1 MTLNAKAMRTDPGRR
16 SARLLLLL
24 LIALVEPGCDRSG
37 PALPDRGRVLL
48 VGLDAATFRVA
59 APLMEEGLL
68 PNLARIA
75 QAGVHGPLQS
85 FLPLHSPRI
94 WNTVATGKVPEKHG
108 ILTFT
113 NPRPDGSSALY
124 LSSDRKTHALWNIT
138 SDAGLA
144 TAVINWWT
152 TFPPERIDGV
162 MVSDHLFPAEIE
174 KKRRLFNVSG
184 ASPTAPTTHPASWE
198 PRAHDLVRDRGSFS
212 DLPNPLSSV
221 TPFRERF
228 GAEWEAE
235 VFETDNA
242 VTRIALAVEQE
253 LHPIVMMVF
262 LSGIDRISHILWG
275 ALEPPEAFSESF
287 RPTPAER
294 AAGLAALRGYY
305 AHADHL
311 VGLLLDRYGP
321 GDLVVVVSD
330 HGFEASEASIGPEGD
345 QIRLT
350 GGHVSDAASRGVL
363 FASGPGIDR
372 GATVEGTTVNDI
384 TPTILTWLGLPL
396 GSDMDGKPAAFLERK
411 PPPPIATHDR
421 KPVDRLA
428 TESRGA
434 EPELLDRLR
443 ALGYI
448 D

>member
-1 MTLNAKAMRTDPGRR
+1 MTLNAKATRTDPGRR
-16 SARLLLLL
+16 SARLLLAV

-37 PALPDRGRVLL
+37 PVLPDRSRVLL
-48 VGLDAATFRVA
+48 VGLDAATLRVA

-75 QAGVHGPLQS
+75 QQGVHGSLQS

-94 WNTVATGKVPEKHG
+94 WNTIATGKVPEKHG

-113 NPRPDGSSALY
+113 KPQPDGSSALY

-162 MVSDHLFPAEIE
+162 MVSDHFFPKEVE
-174 KKRRLFNVSG
+174 KKRRFFGASG
-184 ASPTAPTTHPASWE
+184 AGPTAPTTHPASWE
-198 PRAHDLVRDRGSFS
+198 PRALGVVRERGAFAE
-212 DLPNPLSSV
+212 LPNPLSSV
-221 TPFRERF
+221 TPFPERF
-228 GAEWEAE
+228 GREWPTE

-242 VTRIALAVEQE
+242 VARIALAVEQE

-262 LSGIDRISHILWG
+262 LSGIDRVSHILWG
-275 ALEPPEAFSESF
+275 VLEPPEAFSESF

-305 AHADHL
+305 VHADRL

-321 GDLVVVVSD
+321 EDLVVVVSD
-330 HGFEASEASIGPEGD
+330 HGFEASEASIETETAP
-345 QIRLT
+345 ILLT
-350 GGHVSDAASRGVL
+350 GGHNSDAASRGLL
-363 FASGPGIDR
+363 FARGPGIDR
-372 GATVEGTTVNDI
+372 GADVEGTTVNDV
-384 TPTILTWLGLPL
+384 TPTILSWLGLPL

-411 PPPPIATHDR
+411 PPPAIATYDT
-421 KPVDRLA
+421 KPVERLA

-434 EPELLDRLR
+434 ERELLDRLR

>member
-1 MTLNAKAMRTDPGRR
+1 MTLNAKAMRTNSGRR
-16 SARLLLLL
+16 GARLLWVL
-24 LIALVEPGCDRSG
+24 LIALAGPGCDRSA
-37 PALPDRGRVLL
+37 PAPPDSGRVLL
-48 VGLDAATFRVA
+48 IGLDAATFRVV

-68 PNLARIA
+68 PNLSRIA

-94 WNTVATGKVPEKHG
+94 WNTIATGKVPEKHG

-113 NPRPDGSSALY
+113 TQRPDGSSALY

-184 ASPTAPTTHPASWE
+184 ASPTGPTTHPISWE
-198 PRAHDLVRDRGSFS
+198 PRAHDLVRDPGSFAG
-212 DLPNPLSSV
+212 LPNPLASV
-221 TPFRERF
+221 TPFPGRF
-228 GAEWEAE
+228 GTEWETE

-242 VTRIALAVEQE
+242 VTRIALAVERE
-253 LHPIVMMVF
+253 LHPIVMLVF

-287 RPTPAER
+287 RPTPEER

-305 AHADHL
+305 VHADRL
-311 VGLLLDRYGP
+311 VGQLLDRYGP
-321 GDLVVVVSD
+321 EDLVVVVSD
-330 HGFEASEASIGPEGD
+330 HGFEASEASIARASAP
-345 QIRLT
+345 IRLT
-350 GGHVSDAASRGVL
+350 GGHESDAASRGVL

-372 GATVEGTTVNDI
+372 GATVEGTTVNDV
-384 TPTILTWLGLPL
+384 TPTILAWLGLPL
-396 GSDMDGKPAAFLERK
+396 GSDMDGKPAAFLERT
-411 PPPPIATHDR
+411 PPPPIATHDT

>member
-1 MTLNAKAMRTDPGRR
+1 MTLNAKSTQKDLGAR
-16 SARLLLLL
+16 SARLLLAV
-24 LIALVEPGCDRSG
+24 LIALVAPGCDRSG
-37 PALPDRGRVLL
+37 PQQPGRGRVLL
-48 VGLDAATFRVA
+48 VGLDAATLRVA

-75 QAGVHGPLQS
+75 QQGVHGPLQS

-94 WNTVATGKVPEKHG
+94 WNTIATGKVPEKHG

-113 NPRPDGSSALY
+113 HPQPDGSSALY

-138 SDAGLA
+138 SDAGLS

-184 ASPTAPTTHPASWE
+184 ASPTGPTTHPESWE
-198 PRAHDLVRDRGSFS
+198 PRAHDLVRDRGVFA

-221 TPFRERF
+221 TPFPERF
-228 GAEWEAE
+228 GRDWTTE

-262 LSGIDRISHILWG
+262 LSGIDRASHILWG

-287 RPTPAER
+287 RPTPEER

-305 AHADHL
+305 VHADRL

-321 GDLVVVVSD
+321 DDLAVVVSD
-330 HGFEASEASIGPEGD
+330 HGFEASEASIATKAAP
-345 QIRLT
+345 ILLT
-350 GGHVSDAASRGVL
+350 GGHNSDAASRGLL
-363 FASGPGIDR
+363 FARGPGIIR
-372 GATVEGTTVNDI
+372 GADTEGTTVNDV
-384 TPTILTWLGLPL
+384 TPTILAWLGLPL
-396 GSDMDGKPAAFLERK
+396 ASDMDGKPAAFLQRALL
-411 PPPPIATHDR
+411 PPIASYDT
-421 KPVDRLA
+421 KPVDRLR

-434 EPELLDRLR
+434 ESEVLDRLR